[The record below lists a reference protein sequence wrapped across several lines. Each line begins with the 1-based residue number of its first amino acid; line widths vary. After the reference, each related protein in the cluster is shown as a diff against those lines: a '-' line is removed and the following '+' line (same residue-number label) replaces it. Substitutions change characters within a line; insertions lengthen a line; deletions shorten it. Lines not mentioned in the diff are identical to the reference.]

1 MNKLFSV
8 FIWRKSFVFF
18 FQFKI
23 TLSGIAFSRVIPCGS
38 IFCPPQISSKVRF
51 ISELWGTLREVRAI
65 RIFSRYIPAICNLER
80 YRNIHLPFIGRRS
93 WCCGKIASLVFP
105 VTYRNLD
112 KENRALDQL
121 RATFQ
126 LFSLEKDKALKSDQ
140 VQEACSNLQTFDK
153 KYLFKD
159 MAVILSQYYSVST
172 DGVIRI
178 PWDFSD

>member
-1 MNKLFSV
+1 M
-8 FIWRKSFVFF
+8 
-18 FQFKI
+18 
-23 TLSGIAFSRVIPCGS
+23 
-38 IFCPPQISSKVRF
+38 
-51 ISELWGTLREVRAI
+51 
-65 RIFSRYIPAICNLER
+65 CNLER

-153 KYLFKD
+153 KYLLKD